1 MAILIIILIICLM
14 IYFNKKGKA
23 YRAEKK
29 RVKRKWSK
37 EDADVLIT
45 TIIPTIN
52 DDDLNK
58 KP

>member
-1 MAILIIILIICLM
+1 M